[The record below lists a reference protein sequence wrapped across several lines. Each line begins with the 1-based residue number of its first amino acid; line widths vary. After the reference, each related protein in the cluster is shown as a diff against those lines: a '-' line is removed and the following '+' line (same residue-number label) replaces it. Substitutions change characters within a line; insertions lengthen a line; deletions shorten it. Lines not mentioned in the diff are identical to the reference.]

1 MYYLSVFLLAVRLII
16 FVLTWGSTF
25 GKIHFWLFPNL
36 LADVGIKESFMPF
49 YEVDYMTKKEDDKT
63 EKSKED
69 SNDERGSEAAEV
81 EDQPK
86 QEISQDLGPV
96 ENIPENIGNTE
107 ERYSDQAVTPPENS
121 DVTEERSVESGDANE
136 DDDNDE
142 EEEEEEDDDGYDDDD
157 NGDDFEMINEEEIS
171 EVCDGSGGSQNE
183 EEEE

>member
-142 EEEEEEDDDGYDDDD
+142 EEEEEDDDGYDDDD